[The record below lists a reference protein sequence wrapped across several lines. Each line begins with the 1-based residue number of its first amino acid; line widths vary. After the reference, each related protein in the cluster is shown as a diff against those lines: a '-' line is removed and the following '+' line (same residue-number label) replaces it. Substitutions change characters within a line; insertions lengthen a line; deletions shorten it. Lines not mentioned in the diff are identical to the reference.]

1 MNDELL
7 LPLTSSKVLSLK
19 KIQNT
24 FGFLLAY
31 SYLCAQII
39 KEEDMKQLKSLFTVL
54 LLMTAM
60 SSKAQ
65 TKLPATAQ
73 LADDNGFQQVYLNYD
88 RAGDEDEGTPDIMS
102 VWIVNKQTKTA
113 TRLLVTNPDAEGM
126 WGRMQD
132 RNAVNVPL
140 TQIAAAYKARFVPG
154 ESKVIVEGVPDSRNV
169 WSYVIDLN
177 TKKAFQLSS
186 NSGLVG
192 FCGEDETYIVMQS
205 YRYNPDPDEG
215 GRFSVLLVFTTEG
228 RFVKEME
235 VK

>member
-60 SSKAQ
+60 SSTAQ
-65 TKLPATAQ
+65 TKLPA
-73 LADDNGFQQVYLNYD
+73 
-88 RAGDEDEGTPDIMS
+88 
-102 VWIVNKQTKTA
+102 
-113 TRLLVTNPDAEGM
+113 NPDAEGM